1 MTHGR
6 NILPN
11 MKIKG
16 LIFPFLG
23 NTHIYR
29 NGSVN
34 DVQIVFIPVDPI
46 DELINGSNAQRGI
59 NSIRR
64 HPLYPRTN
72 GVINAHL
79 IVGLQINQ
87 VGMGRGDNCLCTVAR
102 MAVKLNFYV

>member
-34 DVQIVFIPVDPI
+34 DVQIV
-46 DELINGSNAQRGI
+46 
-59 NSIRR
+59 
-64 HPLYPRTN
+64 T
-72 GVINAHL
+72 
-79 IVGLQINQ
+79 
-87 VGMGRGDNCLCTVAR
+87 
-102 MAVKLNFYV
+102 